1 MSSEQENGLNPD
13 NYQGHN
19 ARRFAEF
26 CLQNKQTEL
35 SSRPEYNDAVEL
47 VLKRLES
54 YDLQAGKR
62 K

>member
-1 MSSEQENGLNPD
+1 MSSEQENWLTPD

-26 CLQNKQTEL
+26 CLQNKQHEA
-35 SSRPEYNDAVEL
+35 SARPEYKDAVEL
-47 VLKRLES
+47 VLERLEA